1 VEITSPT
8 GGSSETLSRR
18 HQTLRELVAD
28 EIRAMIMRGQ
38 LGPGERLL
46 EDRIAEQL
54 GVSRNPVREA
64 IRALEATGLVE
75 VRPRR
80 GAYVT
85 EFDLEDLRALLE
97 LRSLLEAY
105 AAELAAQRRD
115 DEDLSEL
122 DRCVRE
128 GRSAAARQDH
138 VSAADC
144 HRDFHLAIERASGNR
159 HLEAVVA
166 PLRDQT
172 ELVFSVLLDQRGPMG
187 WDEHEAIRQAISD
200 GDPSAAR
207 EHTRQHMRSVIRDLE
222 RSAVSGP

>member
-1 VEITSPT
+1 VPDTNHH
-8 GGSSETLSRR
+8 R
-18 HQTLRELVAD
+18 TLREVVAD
-28 EIRAMIMRGQ
+28 EIRAMIMRGD
-38 LGPGERLL
+38 LAPGERLL
-46 EDRIAEQL
+46 EDRIAEAL

-85 EFDLEDLRALLE
+85 AFDLDDLRNLLE

-105 AAELAAQRRD
+105 AAELAARRRTP
-115 DEDLSEL
+115 EDLAEL
-122 DRCVRE
+122 ERCVVE
-128 GRSAAARQDH
+128 GRHAAARQDH
-138 VSAADC
+138 VAAADC

-159 HLEAVVA
+159 YLGAVVA

-187 WDEHEAIRQAISD
+187 WEEHEAISRAIAD
-200 GDPSAAR
+200 GDPALAMAR
-207 EHTRQHMRSVIRDLE
+207 TRQHMASVVRDLE
-222 RSAVSGP
+222 RAAARVRSSAAAGA